1 MTEGLAGRA
10 GLGSS
15 PRGCDAPVVSV
26 SGAALGGD
34 DVAQE
39 FLDFGLAVASVA
51 TESADG
57 GQLAGLGPARDR
69 LRVHTE
75 HGGYLSGRE
84 EGFCFGRSRYHG
96 APLK

>member
-1 MTEGLAGRA
+1 MVLRVIVLEVAGGTTPEGCV
-10 GLGSS
+10 GSV
-15 PRGCDAPVVSV
+15 A
-26 SGAALGGD
+26 GAALGGD

-69 LRVHTE
+69 LGVHAE

-84 EGFCFGRSRYHG
+84 E
-96 APLK
+96 